1 MNLVEQ
7 AEADLD
13 FTLEDK
19 DTGFGVAIVL
29 IDTDGNRYGESD
41 ELIVQS
47 TDIGFGI
54 DPQTGILLEGGT
66 AEINIRLSTLISV
79 VGATL
84 PGKGWKVEINNEYTE
99 NVTRTFE
106 LRDKPVDTKLG
117 IFKMT
122 LTLVDTT

>member
-7 AEADLD
+7 AEADLS

-19 DTGFGVAIVL
+19 TSGFGVSVVL
-29 IDTDGNRYGESD
+29 IDLSGTRYGEDD

-54 DPQTGILLEGGT
+54 DPQTGVLLEGGT

-84 PGKGWKVEINNEYTE
+84 PVKGWKVEINNKDTE
-99 NVTRTFE
+99 NITRTFE
-106 LRDKPVDTKLG
+106 LRDKPIDTKLG

-122 LTLVDTT
+122 LTLVEKT